1 MLLINNLSFSRNET
15 KIFENL
21 NLSLS
26 NKKIIQIK
34 GRNGSGKTT
43 FLKVILNIL
52 EPNNGEVIWK
62 GKNIK
67 KNIFDFYNQT
77 TFIMDNNTSTR
88 ELSVEDNINFWR
100 GLSSSKLNN
109 EEIFELLNKLNI
121 EKYYKTKVM
130 YLSSGE
136 RKKLELIRLI
146 LEQKRLWVLDE
157 PFNHLDDLSVEILN
171 QTFLD
176 HINNDGIII
185 LDDYKLK
192 GWWNDGVTKAI
203 DYFIDAKKIKI
214 LNCHNLFNYH
224 HQCILQK
231 FES

>member
-52 EPNNGEVIWK
+52 EPNNGEIIWK

-88 ELSVEDNINFWR
+88 ELSVEDNIYFWK
-100 GLSSSKLNN
+100 GLSSSKLNKD
-109 EEIFELLNKLNI
+109 EIFKLLKKLDI
-121 EKYYKTKVM
+121 EKYYNTKVM

-136 RKKLELIRLI
+136 RKKLELLRLI
-146 LEQKRLWVLDE
+146 LEQKKLWVLDE
-157 PFNHLDDLSVEILN
+157 PFNHLDDLSIKILS

-176 HINNDGIII
+176 HVNNNGLI
-185 LDDYKLK
+185 LFASHFDP
-192 GWWNDGVTKAI
+192 
-203 DYFIDAKKIKI
+203 KIS
-214 LNCHNLFNYH
+214 NLETLEFN
-224 HQCILQK
+224 
-231 FES
+231 

>member
-1 MLLINNLSFSRNET
+1 MLLINNLSFSRNKT

-21 NLSLS
+21 SLSLG
-26 NKKIIQIK
+26 NKQIVQIK

-52 EPNNGEVIWK
+52 EPENGEIIWQ

-88 ELSVEDNINFWR
+88 ELNVIDNINFWR
-100 GLSSSKLNN
+100 GLSSSKLSND
-109 EEIFELLNKLNI
+109 EIFVLLKKLNI

-136 RKKLELIRLI
+136 QKKLELLRLI
-146 LEQKRLWVLDE
+146 LEQKKLWFLDE
-157 PFNHLDDLSVEILN
+157 PFNHLDDLSIEILN

-176 HINNDGIII
+176 HINNNGMI
-185 LDDYKLK
+185 LFASHFDPSIS
-192 GWWNDGVTKAI
+192 NIETVE
-203 DYFIDAKKIKI
+203 
-214 LNCHNLFNYH
+214 LN
-224 HQCILQK
+224 
-231 FES
+231 

>member
-52 EPNNGEVIWK
+52 EPNNGEIIWK

-67 KNIFDFYNQT
+67 KNIFDFYKQT

-146 LEQKRLWVLDE
+146 LEQKKLWVLDE
-157 PFNHLDDLSVEILN
+157 PFNHLDDLSIEILN

-176 HINNDGIII
+176 HVNNDGMI
-185 LDDYKLK
+185 LFASHYDPVISNIETLE
-192 GWWNDGVTKAI
+192 
-203 DYFIDAKKIKI
+203 
-214 LNCHNLFNYH
+214 FN
-224 HQCILQK
+224 
-231 FES
+231 

>member
-21 NLSLS
+21 NLSLN

-52 EPNNGEVIWK
+52 EPNNGEIIWK

-67 KNIFDFYNQT
+67 KNIFDFYKQT

-146 LEQKRLWVLDE
+146 LEQKKLWVLDE
-157 PFNHLDDLSVEILN
+157 PFNHLDDLSIEILN

-176 HINNDGIII
+176 HVNNDGMI
-185 LDDYKLK
+185 LFASHYDPMI
-192 GWWNDGVTKAI
+192 N
-203 DYFIDAKKIKI
+203 
-214 LNCHNLFNYH
+214 NLET
-224 HQCILQK
+224 LVL
-231 FES
+231 S

>member
-1 MLLINNLSFSRNET
+1 MLLINNLSFFRNDT

-21 NLSLS
+21 NLTL
-26 NKKIIQIK
+26 NNREMLQIK

-52 EPNNGEVIWK
+52 EPKSGEIIWK
-62 GKNIK
+62 GQNIK

-88 ELSVEDNINFWR
+88 ELSVEDNINFWK

-109 EEIFELLNKLNI
+109 EEIFQLLKKLDI

-130 YLSSGE
+130 FLSTGE
-136 RKKLELIRLI
+136 KKKLELLRLI
-146 LEQKRLWVLDE
+146 LEQKKLWVLDE
-157 PFNHLDDLSVEILN
+157 PFNHLDDLSIEILN

-176 HINNDGIII
+176 HVNNNGIILFASHFDPI
-185 LDDYKLK
+185 
-192 GWWNDGVTKAI
+192 I
-203 DYFIDAKKIKI
+203 S
-214 LNCHNLFNYH
+214 NLETLEFN
-224 HQCILQK
+224 
-231 FES
+231 

>member
-52 EPNNGEVIWK
+52 EPNNGEIIWK
-62 GKNIK
+62 GKNIT
-67 KNIFDFYNQT
+67 KNIFDFYKQT

-100 GLSSSKLNN
+100 GLSASKLNN
-109 EEIFELLNKLNI
+109 KEIFELLNKLNI

-146 LEQKRLWVLDE
+146 LEQKKLWVLDE
-157 PFNHLDDLSVEILN
+157 PFNHLDDLSIEILN

-176 HINNDGIII
+176 HVNNDGMI
-185 LDDYKLK
+185 LFASHYDPMI
-192 GWWNDGVTKAI
+192 N
-203 DYFIDAKKIKI
+203 
-214 LNCHNLFNYH
+214 NLET
-224 HQCILQK
+224 LVL
-231 FES
+231 S

>member
-52 EPNNGEVIWK
+52 EPNNGEIIWK

-67 KNIFDFYNQT
+67 KNIFDFYKQT

-146 LEQKRLWVLDE
+146 LEQKKLWVLDE

-176 HINNDGIII
+176 HVNNDGMI
-185 LDDYKLK
+185 LFASHYNPMINNLETL
-192 GWWNDGVTKAI
+192 V
-203 DYFIDAKKIKI
+203 
-214 LNCHNLFNYH
+214 LN
-224 HQCILQK
+224 
-231 FES
+231 

>member
-1 MLLINNLSFSRNET
+1 MLLINNLYFSRNET

-52 EPNNGEVIWK
+52 EPNNGEIIWK

-67 KNIFDFYNQT
+67 KNIFDFYKQT

-136 RKKLELIRLI
+136 KKKLELIRLI
-146 LEQKRLWVLDE
+146 LEQKKLWVLDE
-157 PFNHLDDLSVEILN
+157 PFNHLDDLSIEILN

-176 HINNDGIII
+176 HINNDGMI
-185 LDDYKLK
+185 LFASHYDPMINNLETL
-192 GWWNDGVTKAI
+192 V
-203 DYFIDAKKIKI
+203 
-214 LNCHNLFNYH
+214 LN
-224 HQCILQK
+224 
-231 FES
+231 

>member
-21 NLSLS
+21 NLSLR
-26 NKKIIQIK
+26 NKKIIQVK

-52 EPNNGEVIWK
+52 EHYDGEIIWK

-67 KNIFDFYNQT
+67 KNIFDFYNET

-88 ELSVEDNINFWR
+88 DLSVEDNINFWK
-100 GLSSSKLNN
+100 GLSSSKFNN

-121 EKYYKTKVM
+121 EKYFKTKVM

-136 RKKLELIRLI
+136 SKKLELIRLI
-146 LEQKRLWVLDE
+146 LEQKKLWILDE
-157 PFNHLDDLSVEILN
+157 PFNHLDDSSIEILN

-176 HINNDGIII
+176 HVNNDGMI
-185 LDDYKLK
+185 LFTSHYDPMINNLETL
-192 GWWNDGVTKAI
+192 V
-203 DYFIDAKKIKI
+203 
-214 LNCHNLFNYH
+214 LN
-224 HQCILQK
+224 
-231 FES
+231 

>member
-52 EPNNGEVIWK
+52 EPNNGEIIWK

-67 KNIFDFYNQT
+67 KNIFDFYKQT

-146 LEQKRLWVLDE
+146 LEQKKLWVLDE
-157 PFNHLDDLSVEILN
+157 PFNHLDDLSIEILN

-176 HINNDGIII
+176 HLNNDGMI
-185 LDDYKLK
+185 LFASHFDPMINNLE
-192 GWWNDGVTKAI
+192 TLE
-203 DYFIDAKKIKI
+203 FI
-214 LNCHNLFNYH
+214 
-224 HQCILQK
+224 
-231 FES
+231 

>member
-1 MLLINNLSFSRNET
+1 MLLINNLSFSRNKT

-52 EPNNGEVIWK
+52 EPNNGEIIWK

-67 KNIFDFYNQT
+67 KNIFDFYKQT

-88 ELSVEDNINFWR
+88 ELTVEDNIDFWR

-146 LEQKRLWVLDE
+146 LEQKKLWILDE
-157 PFNHLDDLSVEILN
+157 PFNHLDDLSIEILN

-176 HINNDGIII
+176 HVNNDGMI
-185 LDDYKLK
+185 LFASHYDPMISNLETL
-192 GWWNDGVTKAI
+192 V
-203 DYFIDAKKIKI
+203 
-214 LNCHNLFNYH
+214 LN
-224 HQCILQK
+224 
-231 FES
+231 

>member
-26 NKKIIQIK
+26 NENIIQIK

-52 EPNNGEVIWK
+52 EPNDGEIIWK

-88 ELSVEDNINFWR
+88 ELSVKDNINFWR

-109 EEIFELLNKLNI
+109 EEIFELLKKLDI

-136 RKKLELIRLI
+136 RKKLELLRLI
-146 LEQKRLWVLDE
+146 LEQKKLWVLDE
-157 PFNHLDDLSVEILN
+157 PFNHLDDLSIEILN

-176 HINNDGIII
+176 HINSDGMI
-185 LDDYKLK
+185 LFASHF
-192 GWWNDGVTKAI
+192 NPNI
-203 DYFIDAKKIKI
+203 S
-214 LNCHNLFNYH
+214 NLETLEFN
-224 HQCILQK
+224 
-231 FES
+231 

>member
-21 NLSLS
+21 NLSLN

-52 EPNNGEVIWK
+52 EPNNGEIIWK

-88 ELSVEDNINFWR
+88 ELSVEDNIDFWR

-146 LEQKRLWVLDE
+146 LEQKKLWVLDE
-157 PFNHLDDLSVEILN
+157 PFNHLDDLSIEILN
-171 QTFLD
+171 QTFFD
-176 HINNDGIII
+176 HINNDGMILFASHFNPII
-185 LDDYKLK
+185 
-192 GWWNDGVTKAI
+192 N
-203 DYFIDAKKIKI
+203 
-214 LNCHNLFNYH
+214 NLETLEIN
-224 HQCILQK
+224 
-231 FES
+231 

>member
-34 GRNGSGKTT
+34 GNNGSGKTT

-52 EPNNGEVIWK
+52 EPNNGEIIWK

-146 LEQKRLWVLDE
+146 LEQKKLWILDE
-157 PFNHLDDLSVEILN
+157 PFNHLDDLSIKILN

-176 HINNDGIII
+176 HVNSGGMILFASHYDPMINN
-185 LDDYKLK
+185 LETL
-192 GWWNDGVTKAI
+192 V
-203 DYFIDAKKIKI
+203 
-214 LNCHNLFNYH
+214 LN
-224 HQCILQK
+224 
-231 FES
+231 

>member
-52 EPNNGEVIWK
+52 EPKDGEIIWK

-146 LEQKRLWVLDE
+146 LEQKKLWVLDE
-157 PFNHLDDLSVEILN
+157 PFNHLDDLSIEILN

-176 HINNDGIII
+176 HVNNDGMI
-185 LDDYKLK
+185 LFASHYDPMI
-192 GWWNDGVTKAI
+192 N
-203 DYFIDAKKIKI
+203 
-214 LNCHNLFNYH
+214 NLET
-224 HQCILQK
+224 LVL
-231 FES
+231 S

>member
-1 MLLINNLSFSRNET
+1 MLLINNLSFSRNGT

-26 NKKIIQIK
+26 NKHMIQIK

-52 EPNNGEVIWK
+52 EAKSGEIIWK
-62 GKNIK
+62 GSNIK

-88 ELSVEDNINFWR
+88 ELSVEDNINFWK

-146 LEQKRLWVLDE
+146 LEQKKLWVLDE
-157 PFNHLDDLSVEILN
+157 PFNHLDDLSIEILN

-176 HINNDGIII
+176 HVNNDGMI
-185 LDDYKLK
+185 LFASHYDPMINNLETL
-192 GWWNDGVTKAI
+192 V
-203 DYFIDAKKIKI
+203 
-214 LNCHNLFNYH
+214 LN
-224 HQCILQK
+224 
-231 FES
+231 

>member
-52 EPNNGEVIWK
+52 EHNNGEIIWK

-67 KNIFDFYNQT
+67 KNIFDFYKET

-146 LEQKRLWVLDE
+146 LEQKKLWVLDE
-157 PFNHLDDLSVEILN
+157 PFNHLDDLSIEILN

-176 HINNDGIII
+176 HVNNDGMI
-185 LDDYKLK
+185 LFASHYDPMI
-192 GWWNDGVTKAI
+192 N
-203 DYFIDAKKIKI
+203 
-214 LNCHNLFNYH
+214 NLET
-224 HQCILQK
+224 LVL
-231 FES
+231 S